1 MIDTVHIGIGP
12 LGQKVLRYAVER
24 GCFNVV
30 GAVDSDPDKAGKD
43 LGQLCGIEKTMIND
57 YFLMIIPIGNNQLSL
72 INNHFKDRSG
82 AGQARPGLKTMAQ
95 IPPIA
100 YFK

>member
-30 GAVDSDPDKAGKD
+30 GAVDS
-43 LGQLCGIEKTMIND
+43 D